1 MKTEPLIGLPV
12 MALAAAL
19 LFSGRPVLPA
29 NTPRVD
35 EVEILPDGP
44 RMEEVRRYT
53 EYGSGLLPY
62 NRAEQEAR
70 SLRSPEARPELKLGW
85 SFREISF
92 IGLPLWAYREYG
104 LVTYLEEPAG
114 YQIAILMPK
123 QVELLEE
130 LTGHDYAGRSFAFWK
145 YMWGW
150 LIVLAFA
157 AAFFLF
163 LREEARKREEE
174 GII

>member
-12 MALAAAL
+12 MALAAAM
-19 LFSGRPVLPA
+19 LFSGRPILPA

-35 EVEILPDGP
+35 EVEVLPDGP
-44 RMEEVRRYT
+44 RMEPVRRYT

-62 NRAEQEAR
+62 NQAER
-70 SLRSPEARPELKLGW
+70 MTRDRLSPGARPALKVGW
-85 SFREISF
+85 SFREISML
-92 IGLPLWAYREYG
+92 GLPLWAYREYG

-114 YQIAILMPK
+114 YQIAILMP
-123 QVELLEE
+123 QQIELLEE
-130 LTGHDYAGRSFAFWK
+130 LTGHAYRGRSFPFWK

-157 AAFFLF
+157 AVFFLF
-163 LREEARKREEE
+163 LREEARKREEA